1 MAFQNQL
8 QFNTS
13 VPTYTE
19 NLAFRHHHPR
29 ALIIEKPHVQQAASA
44 FVTRQNVSHVT
55 RGRYLSA
62 LDILTDLQNIF
73 AKKFIY
79 VQDQTWFR
87 YQQYQID
94 IESMSSL
101 ILTFTQQYRINT
113 DNFYSKRVWK
123 LIVLVYAAQCR
134 YHWFQ
139 HFPKDIVSILTFSF
153 LNVFE
158 LILINSLSLHSIM

>member
-62 LDILTDLQNIF
+62 IDILTDLQKNSYMSKIKPDFDINNI
-73 AKKFIY
+73 K
-79 VQDQTWFR
+79 
-87 YQQYQID
+87 
-94 IESMSSL
+94 L
-101 ILTFTQQYRINT
+101 ILSPCHR
-113 DNFYSKRVWK
+113 
-123 LIVLVYAAQCR
+123 
-134 YHWFQ
+134 
-139 HFPKDIVSILTFSF
+139 
-153 LNVFE
+153 
-158 LILINSLSLHSIM
+158 